1 MLDYAAL
8 NALAAV
14 VREGSFER
22 AARALHVTPSAVSQR
37 IRQLEER
44 TGGALLVRGQPCVAT
59 EAGLQ
64 LCRHVERVGMLE
76 HELREALPALG
87 MGGGEAGERVTVR
100 VAVNADSLATWFID
114 AAASF
119 AAQAPAALLDL
130 TVDDQD
136 HTAERLRSGAVLAA
150 VTALAQPV
158 AGCNSEALGTMHYV
172 AAASPGF
179 VRAHF
184 AKGVG
189 ARTLAE
195 RAQPGVRSQGPAAGA
210 LGAAHLPPQ
219 RRDAAPLDSVA
230 HRLRRGG
237 ARGHGLGHASG
248 QHGGRGDSQGGT
260 GGAGARLDAAG
271 AALLAA
277 GARGAAAARATG
289 GRGARGRRPGR
300 ARPGLRVAR
309 QGALAAAAFGSLP
322 PTTTVTMRSG
332 CSLRWKAALM
342 SAAVTAFMRA
352 VQVSR

>member
-37 IRQLEER
+37 VKALEER

-76 HELREALPALG
+76 HELHEALPALG

-100 VAVNADSLATWFID
+100 VAVNADSLATWFI
-114 AAASF
+114 AAAAAF
-119 AAQAPAALLDL
+119 ASQEEGALLDL

-158 AGCNSEALGTMHYV
+158 AGCNSEALGTTHYV

-179 VRAHF
+179 VRRYF
-184 AKGVG
+184 KKGVG
-189 ARTLAE
+189 ARTLANAPSLVFDRKDRLQTRWVRRICHRNVE
-195 RAQPGVRSQGPAAGA
+195 TPRHWVPSSTAFVDAACAGMGWGMHPASMVADAIREGRLVELVPGSTLPVPLYWQQARAAPQLLKK
-210 LGAAHLPPQ
+210 LGAAV
-219 RRDAAPLDSVA
+219 R
-230 HRLRRGG
+230 
-237 ARGHGLGHASG
+237 
-248 QHGGRGDSQGGT
+248 
-260 GGAGARLDAAG
+260 
-271 AALLAA
+271 
-277 GARGAAAARATG
+277 AAATSG
-289 GRGARGRRPGR
+289 PH
-300 ARPGLRVAR
+300 
-309 QGALAAAAFGSLP
+309 ALA
-322 PTTTVTMRSG
+322 
-332 CSLRWKAALM
+332 
-342 SAAVTAFMRA
+342 
-352 VQVSR
+352 

>member
-87 MGGGEAGERVTVR
+87 MGGNEAGGERVTVR
-100 VAVNADSLATWFID
+100 VAVNADSLATWFV
-114 AAASF
+114 AAAAAF
-119 AAQAPAALLDL
+119 ATQEQAALLDL

-136 HTAERLRSGAVLAA
+136 HTAERLRSGAVFAA

-172 AAASPGF
+172 AAASPAF
-179 VRAHF
+179 VREHF
-184 AKGVG
+184 SKGVG
-189 ARTLAE
+189 ARTLADAPSLVFD
-195 RAQPGVRSQGPAAGA
+195 RKDRLQTRWVRRICHRNVETPRHWIPSPNAFVEAACAGMGWGMHPASMVAGA
-210 LGAAHLPPQ
+210 ISEGRLVELVPGSTLPVPLYWQQARAAPRLLERLGAAV
-219 RRDAAPLDSVA
+219 R
-230 HRLRRGG
+230 
-237 ARGHGLGHASG
+237 
-248 QHGGRGDSQGGT
+248 
-260 GGAGARLDAAG
+260 
-271 AALLAA
+271 
-277 GARGAAAARATG
+277 AAASSG
-289 GRGARGRRPGR
+289 PH
-300 ARPGLRVAR
+300 
-309 QGALAAAAFGSLP
+309 AL
-322 PTTTVTMRSG
+322 V
-332 CSLRWKAALM
+332 
-342 SAAVTAFMRA
+342 V
-352 VQVSR
+352 

>member
-119 AAQAPAALLDL
+119 TAQAPAALLDL

-189 ARTLAE
+189 ARTLADAPSLVFDRKDRLQARWVRRICHRNVE
-195 RAQPGVRSQGPAAGA
+195 TPRHWIPSPTAFVEAARAGMGWGMHPASMVAEAIRKGELVELVPGSTLPVPLYWQQARAAPRLLGQ
-210 LGAAHLPPQ
+210 LGAAV
-219 RRDAAPLDSVA
+219 RA
-230 HRLRRGG
+230 
-237 ARGHGLGHASG
+237 
-248 QHGGRGDSQGGT
+248 
-260 GGAGARLDAAG
+260 AAG
-271 AALLAA
+271 
-277 GARGAAAARATG
+277 
-289 GRGARGRRPGR
+289 
-300 ARPGLRVAR
+300 
-309 QGALAAAAFGSLP
+309 QGAHALA
-322 PTTTVTMRSG
+322 
-332 CSLRWKAALM
+332 
-342 SAAVTAFMRA
+342 
-352 VQVSR
+352 